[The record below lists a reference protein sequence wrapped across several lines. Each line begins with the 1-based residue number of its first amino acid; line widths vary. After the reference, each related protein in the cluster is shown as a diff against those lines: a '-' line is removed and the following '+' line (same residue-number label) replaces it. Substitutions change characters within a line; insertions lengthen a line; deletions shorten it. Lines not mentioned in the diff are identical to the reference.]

1 MYKYNKQKT
10 MKSIFKYTL
19 LLYCLWFW
27 NNNLVA
33 QVEFQTSVNEGFGIR
48 ISGITELWKA
58 NIITEKR
65 ITGPGVDIAATYGIS
80 EKIGLYGNFQ
90 HIFGAKLSP
99 VEVDFLIYTNR
110 VSHQNLKAG
119 LRYVGGSTSSKI
131 RYTVE
136 AGILRPVS
144 VVQLFQDQFD
154 NFIDM
159 RLKGIGFSLDA
170 GLAYFA
176 SPFLSL
182 DLTAGYGM
190 GKYRSSEYLG
200 ITYKESLQWSQLQI
214 TLGAHYHF
222 AGR

>member
-1 MYKYNKQKT
+1 

-159 RLKGIGFSLDA
+159 RLKGNRLFFRRRIGLFCFTFFVF
-170 GLAYFA
+170 GLN
-176 SPFLSL
+176 SRIWN
-182 DLTAGYGM
+182 
-190 GKYRSSEYLG
+190 GKVS
-200 ITYKESLQWSQLQI
+200 
-214 TLGAHYHF
+214 F
-222 AGR
+222 F